1 MTGSRFCPP
10 ALRRRESFPRYRA
23 AHTVDTVTP
32 PPFPRSDAVPPPD
45 FAPLVARALAL
56 VPDGARLGLG
66 TGHAAA
72 AFVEALGVKVR
83 AGFRVVGV
91 PTSEATAHLAAR
103 LGIPLT
109 TLDETPELDLAVDGA
124 DEVDPRGDLIKG
136 FGGALIRERIV
147 AASARRFV
155 VLVGHEK
162 LVPAL
167 GARGKLP
174 DEIVPFARGPATR
187 QLAAMGLR
195 PELRRLNGE
204 AVVTDN
210 GDYILDCAI
219 GPLTDPAA
227 VERAVHALP
236 GVVGTGLFL
245 GMDPTV
251 LVLGPDGTV
260 TEHPRPER

>member
-1 MTGSRFCPP
+1 MTP
-10 ALRRRESFPRYRA
+10 
-23 AHTVDTVTP
+23 T
-32 PPFPRSDAVPPPD
+32 D

-56 VPDGARLGLG
+56 IPDGSALGLG

-91 PTSEATAHLAAR
+91 PTSEATAELAAR

-109 TLDETPELDLAVDGA
+109 TLDETPELDFAIDGA
-124 DEVDPRGDLIKG
+124 DEVDPHGDLVKG

-162 LVPAL
+162 LVPVL
-167 GARGKLP
+167 GTRGKLP
-174 DEIVPFARGPATR
+174 VEVVPFARGPATR
-187 QLAAMGLR
+187 QLAALGLR
-195 PELRRLNGE
+195 PELRRRDGRPL
-204 AVVTDN
+204 VTDN
-210 GDYILDCAI
+210 GDFILDCAV
-219 GPLTDPAA
+219 GPLPDPAA
-227 VERAVHALP
+227 LEARVRSIP

-245 GMDPTV
+245 GMNPTV

-260 TEHPRPER
+260 TVHPHPER

>member
-1 MTGSRFCPP
+1 MSSDD
-10 ALRRRESFPRYRA
+10 EKQRA
-23 AHTVDTVTP
+23 AE
-32 PPFPRSDAVPPPD
+32 A
-45 FAPLVARALAL
+45 ALAL
-56 VPDGARLGLG
+56 VEPGMKLGLG
-66 TGHAAA
+66 SGSTASR
-72 AFVEALGVKVR
+72 FVALLGAKVS
-83 AGFRVVGV
+83 AGLRVIAV
-91 PTSEATAHLAAR
+91 PTSEATRAQAQA
-103 LGIPLT
+103 LGVPLT

-174 DEIVPFARGPATR
+174 VEIVPFARGPATR
-187 QLAAMGLR
+187 QLAALGLR
-195 PELRRLNGE
+195 PELRRVNGQV
-204 AVVTDN
+204 VVTDN
-210 GDYILDCAI
+210 GDYILDCAV
-219 GPLTDPAA
+219 GPLTDPVAT
-227 VERAVHALP
+227 ERAVHALP

-245 GMDPTV
+245 GMNPTV

>member
-1 MTGSRFCPP
+1 MPP
-10 ALRRRESFPRYRA
+10 L
-23 AHTVDTVTP
+23 
-32 PPFPRSDAVPPPD
+32 D
-45 FAPLVARALAL
+45 FAPLAARALEL
-56 VPDGARLGLG
+56 VPDGCKLGLG

-83 AGFRVVGV
+83 AGLRVVGV

-124 DEVDPRGDLIKG
+124 DEVDPHGDLIKG

-155 VLVGHEK
+155 VLVGREK

-174 DEIVPFARGPATR
+174 VEIVPFARGPATR
-187 QLAAMGLR
+187 QLAALGLR
-195 PELRRLNGE
+195 PALRLLDGRPL
-204 AVVTDN
+204 VTDN
-210 GDYILDCAI
+210 GDYILDCAV

-227 VERAVHALP
+227 LERRIRALP

-245 GMDPTV
+245 GMNPTV

>member
-1 MTGSRFCPP
+1 MPP
-10 ALRRRESFPRYRA
+10 
-23 AHTVDTVTP
+23 T
-32 PPFPRSDAVPPPD
+32 D

-56 VPDGARLGLG
+56 VPDGSALGLG

-91 PTSEATAHLAAR
+91 PTSEATAELAAR

-109 TLDETPELDLAVDGA
+109 TLDETPELDIAVDGA
-124 DEVDPRGDLIKG
+124 DEVDPNGDLVKG

-162 LVPAL
+162 LVPVL
-167 GARGKLP
+167 GTRGKLP
-174 DEIVPFARGPATR
+174 VEIVPFARGPATR
-187 QLAAMGLR
+187 QLAALGLR
-195 PELRRLNGE
+195 PELRRRDGQPL
-204 AVVTDN
+204 VTDN
-210 GDYILDCAI
+210 GDWILDCAV
-219 GPLTDPAA
+219 GVLSDPAGLEA
-227 VERAVHALP
+227 ELRATP

-245 GMDPTV
+245 GMAPTV
-251 LVLGPDGTV
+251 LVLSPEGTV
-260 TEHPRPER
+260 TEHPHPER